1 MVHELAS
8 STSGDTFWVQARTDP
23 VAAAGTSVQL
33 SVTAPNTDRWNIA
46 AVEIVSAGSSVANAP
61 VAANDSYSTNE
72 DTALTVAAPGVLG
85 NDSGSATLTA
95 VLVAGPSHG
104 TLALNANGSFSYTPA
119 ANFNGTDGFTYKA
132 NDGTA
137 DSNVATLTISVTAV
151 NDAPSFTK
159 GADQTVLEDAGPQTV
174 SGWATAISAGP
185 VDESGQTLNFIV
197 TTTNAALFSAQ
208 PAVSATGTLTF
219 TPAAGPTGAAT
230 VTVQLHDNGGVANG
244 GVDTS
249 AAQTLTINVTAV
261 NHAPSFTTGADQ
273 TLLEDAGPQTDVGT
287 AATISAGPAAASW
300 QTLNFIVTPT
310 NAALFFFYNDTATT
324 EIYTLS
330 LHDALPISATVTV
343 QLHDNGGVA
352 NGGVDTSAAQTLTI
366 SVTAVN
372 DAPSF
377 TKGADQTVLEDA
389 GPQTVSGW
397 ATAIS
402 AGPVDESG
410 QTLNF
415 IVTTTN
421 TARFSAQPAGPATGP
436 PPFT

>member
-46 AVEIVSAGSSVANAP
+46 AVEIVAAGSAVANAP
-61 VAANDSYSTNE
+61 VAANESYSTNE

-85 NDSGSATLTA
+85 NDSNSATLTA

-119 ANFNGTDGFTYKA
+119 ANFNDTDSFTYKA
-132 NDGTA
+132 NGGTA
-137 DSNVATLTISVTAV
+137 DSNVATVTITVTAV

-185 VDESGQTLNFIV
+185 ADESGQTLNFIV
-197 TTTNAALFSAQ
+197 TTTNTALFSAQ

-219 TPAAGPTGAAT
+219 TPAAGATGAAT

-249 AAQTLTINVTAV
+249 APQTLTITITAV
-261 NHAPSFTTGADQ
+261 NRAPVANAQAVTT
-273 TLLEDAGPQTDVGT
+273 LEDTAKAITLTATDVDGDPLT
-287 AATISAGPAAASW
+287 YSVVTGPAHG
-300 QTLNFIVTPT
+300 
-310 NAALFFFYNDTATT
+310 
-324 EIYTLS
+324 TLS
-330 LHDALPISATVTV
+330 
-343 QLHDNGGVA
+343 
-352 NGGVDTSAAQTLTI
+352 
-366 SVTAVN
+366 
-372 DAPSF
+372 
-377 TKGADQTVLEDA
+377 
-389 GPQTVSGW
+389 
-397 ATAIS
+397 
-402 AGPVDESG
+402 
-410 QTLNF
+410 
-415 IVTTTN
+415 
-421 TARFSAQPAGPATGP
+421 GPAPKLTYTP
-436 PPFT
+436 PANYNRAEH